1 MASIVAK
8 VNTYDIK
15 CLLKWYIDRTGTVHK
30 AFKNN
35 MPGMDWVCDFIKRNH
50 LTQRISDNVKA
61 ARAEVNIDIIN
72 NYFNELGLSLD
83 GIPATHNSSQQFNYD
98 ETNITNDP
106 GAKHVV
112 VRRGRKRVERKTKHS
127 ESSISVMF
135 AGSAAGEFLPP
146 MVVHKL
152 ENVYANL
159 IKNNPVGSIYDAT
172 KSGWFDMRK
181 FDLWFF

>member
-1 MASIVAK
+1 
-8 VNTYDIK
+8 
-15 CLLKWYIDRTGTVHK
+15 
-30 AFKNN
+30 
-35 MPGMDWVCDFIKRNH
+35 MDWVCDFIKRNH

-61 ARAEVNIDIIN
+61 TRAEVNIDIIN
-72 NYFNELGLSLD
+72 DYFNELGLSLD

-112 VRRGRKRVERKTKHS
+112 VRRGTKRVERKTKHS

-146 MVVHKL
+146 MIVHKL

-159 IKNNPVGSIYDAT
+159 IKNDPVGSIYDTT
-172 KSGWFDMRK
+172 KGGWFDMRT